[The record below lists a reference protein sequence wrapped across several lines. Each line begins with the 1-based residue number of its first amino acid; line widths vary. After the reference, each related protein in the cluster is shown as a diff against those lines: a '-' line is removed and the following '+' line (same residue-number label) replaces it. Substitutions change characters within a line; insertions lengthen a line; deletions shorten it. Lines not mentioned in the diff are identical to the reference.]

1 MTCVGHRRK
10 AALRRVPRL
19 REILVLI
26 LVVWPLV
33 GCGVA
38 SGEPEEPGEEGG
50 TLTIFAAASL
60 TDAFAE
66 LAEVFE
72 EENPGVEVRTNFAGS
87 SVVLNQILQG
97 APSDVLASA
106 DPAKMDTAV
115 ENGLVDGD
123 PETFAR
129 NREVVIVPESDP
141 AGIEDF
147 KDLAKPGVKLVL
159 PQDGVPAAE
168 YAEEILDEANVRY
181 GNDFEEKVLS
191 NLVSREADVRVAVNR
206 VALGEADA
214 TFGYSSDVTP
224 NIKDRVKV
232 IEIPEG
238 LNVAAIYP
246 IAVLE
251 GSGNP
256 ALAQEWVELVLSN
269 EGQRILRKWGF
280 EAV

>member
-1 MTCVGHRRK
+1 MRK
-10 AALRRVPRL
+10 VLRL
-19 REILVLI
+19 REILALI
-26 LVVWPLV
+26 LVAWPLV

-38 SGEPEEPGEEGG
+38 SGEPEEPVGEGD

-60 TDAFAE
+60 TDAFVE

-106 DPAKMDTAV
+106 DPAKMDTAI
-115 ENGLVDGD
+115 ENGLVDGN
-123 PETFAR
+123 PKTFAR

-141 AGIEDF
+141 PGIEDF
-147 KDLAKPGVKLVL
+147 KDLTKPSVKLVL

-168 YAEEILDEANVRY
+168 YAEEILDEADARY

-224 NIKDRVKV
+224 SIKDRVKV

-238 LNVAAIYP
+238 LNVAATYP

-256 ALAQEWVELVLSN
+256 ALARKWVELVLSD

-280 EAV
+280 EPV